1 MEEPKKLLQAFYLGC
16 TQVSKSNGIDIL
28 NEAIE
33 RMLQEKPKS
42 QWQSV
47 NVAVAPSMI
56 TISTFEVCVTE
67 QIPVTTT
74 FYNVSDFTVFYLF
87 FIKQAS
93 SSYFW

>member
-67 QIPVTTT
+67 QIPVTT